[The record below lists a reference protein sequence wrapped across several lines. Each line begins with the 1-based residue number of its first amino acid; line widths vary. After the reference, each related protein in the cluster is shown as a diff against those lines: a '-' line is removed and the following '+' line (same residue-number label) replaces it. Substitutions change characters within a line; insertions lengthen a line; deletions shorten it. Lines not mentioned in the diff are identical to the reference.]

1 MNLFIVRNNLFSLCK
16 VDVLMRWRVR
26 SQWIYT
32 LKTPY
37 VQSTASLLSNFVHN
51 YRETNGGNAYFF
63 INIQRNFYLVLGE
76 AAAILAKANT
86 RLKSSL
92 FVAKSLKKQYGIDA
106 ASLVIA
112 EHYANAFS
120 KLAKTGNTVL
130 LPTKWKIY
138 QVWLIKQ

>member
-1 MNLFIVRNNLFSLCK
+1 MK
-16 VDVLMRWRVR
+16 VSRWD
-26 SQWIYT
+26 S
-32 LKTPY
+32 
-37 VQSTASLLSNFVHN
+37 
-51 YRETNGGNAYFF
+51 
-63 INIQRNFYLVLGE
+63 GE

-138 QVWLIKQ
+138 QVWLIKKSRNSLRFQKKKV